1 MKKLFLS
8 NAMLLIATGV
18 FATSAVSGSIFKPTS
33 PAKSNLRCTAEYT
46 LTVVDGDGNVL
57 GNYMAVASGSTCASA
72 MHSAK
77 GMAYVE
83 AYTLLHS

>member
-1 MKKLFLS
+1 MKKILF
-8 NAMLLIATGV
+8 NAMLLAATGV
-18 FATSAVSGSIFKPTS
+18 FATTGLMASNSGKSEN
-33 PAKSNLRCTAEYT
+33 AKMRCTATYT

-57 GNYMAVASGSTCASA
+57 GNYMAVASGGTCASA

-77 GMAYVE
+77 GMAYVD

>member
-1 MKKLFLS
+1 
-8 NAMLLIATGV
+8 MLLVATGV
-18 FATSAVSGSIFKPTS
+18 FATSAMGFTS
-33 PAKSNLRCTAEYT
+33 KTANPEKSNFRCTAEYT